1 MQVVS
6 PSALP
11 SSPSSSAPPSRS
23 KIQLTPKIIQEMFG
37 EFGELGLI
45 DRYESATVSVGYEPR
60 SGDVYGP
67 VGKHDVGCVEV
78 VDVGQ
83 GSSVVIYARGAAT
96 GECFCVF

>member
-1 MQVVS
+1 M
-6 PSALP
+6 
-11 SSPSSSAPPSRS
+11 
-23 KIQLTPKIIQEMFG
+23 
-37 EFGELGLI
+37 
-45 DRYESATVSVGYEPR
+45 GYEPR